1 MQTHWPKLLLS
12 LLLLFCL
19 EAPLCASVN
28 AAGEKIEK
36 IRMTWDAVPNAVM
49 YDLVV
54 TRGKSKDPKDFVTQK
69 TEIYTTGYE
78 LDTTLLHLKSGDL
91 HWMVRALDVH
101 KNPLSSY
108 TKPLPLLKEER
119 NPSKPLVT
127 GQYDHMPYAKLYPVY
142 SWIPVA
148 KARAYELEVY
158 LDGDA
163 DTATPDR
170 LLKSERIEGQRSFD
184 YYDDAAYVEEGVYWW
199 RVRAKNAMD
208 QPLGDWS
215 ERQYFAVRRDGVR
228 VAALGDSITH
238 GGGAVTTPPSYTMY
252 DWQTYTGYPILNAG
266 FSGDTVENMSRR
278 FARDIAPFRPKV
290 VVILGGINNIRLG
303 DRGEDVIHS
312 LNILRN
318 KCFFNRIIPV
328 FVTVP
333 PVNPAAMQEVSGIAV
348 APSWQKERQK
358 INEWIKKQPY
368 HVDITPELT
377 AKNGLLKAQ
386 LAADGL
392 HPDRDGKR
400 IIGQAIG
407 AYLTE
412 EFGSLLRRP

>member
-1 MQTHWPKLLLS
+1 MHKHWFRLLLS

-19 EAPLCASVN
+19 EAPLCASAS
-28 AAGEKIEK
+28 AAGKKIQK
-36 IRMTWDAVPNAVM
+36 IRMSWDAVPNAVM

-54 TRGKSKDPKDFVTQK
+54 TRGKSKDPRDFVTQK
-69 TEIYTTGYE
+69 TEIYTPGYE
-78 LDTTLLHLKSGDL
+78 LDTTLLRLKSGDL

-101 KNPLSSY
+101 KQPLSDYS
-108 TKPLPLLKEER
+108 KPKPLLKEEI
-119 NPSKPLVT
+119 NPAKPLVT
-127 GQYDHMPYAKLYPVY
+127 GQYDRMPYAKLYPVY

-158 LDGDA
+158 LDDDGDA
-163 DTATPDR
+163 ATPDR
-170 LLKSERIEGQRSFD
+170 LLKSERIEGQRAFD
-184 YYDDAAYVEEGVYWW
+184 YYDDTAYVEEGAYWW
-199 RVRAKNAMD
+199 RVRAKNAMN

-215 ERQYFAVRRDGVR
+215 ERQYFTVRRDGVR

-238 GGGAVTTPPSYTMY
+238 GGGAVTTPPSYAMY
-252 DWQTYTGYPILNAG
+252 DWQTYADYPILNAG
-266 FSGDTVENMSRR
+266 FSGDTIENMSRR
-278 FARDIAPFRPKV
+278 FARDIASFRPKV

-303 DRGEDVIHS
+303 DRGEDVIHA

-333 PVNPAAMQEVSGIAV
+333 PVNPAAMREVSGIAV

-358 INEWIKKQPY
+358 INAWIKKQPY

-377 AKNGLLKAQ
+377 AKNGLLKSQ

-392 HPDRDGKR
+392 HPDREGKR

-407 AYLTE
+407 AYLTQ
-412 EFGSLLRRP
+412 EFGALLRRP